1 MLHQPLRG
9 LDGFSARA
17 SLQNRRKCKRY
28 MVIPMFK
35 IKLIVT
41 TLLILISSVASS
53 GEVNSYQDDII
64 GVWKRNISMGHVDRR
79 LIWEFEIK
87 IDGTGSFYESD
98 RAIKKDGTFDEI
110 RTSTVSLKWTLE
122 NGIITAWDS
131 SKKFEDIDKESM
143 IRYSIVEIN
152 DEKAIFTWPGKTHKY
167 EFHKIM

>member
-1 MLHQPLRG
+1 
-9 LDGFSARA
+9 
-17 SLQNRRKCKRY
+17 
-28 MVIPMFK
+28 MVISMFK
-35 IKLIVT
+35 IKLIVA
-41 TLLILISSVASS
+41 TLLILISSVASAD
-53 GEVNSYQDDII
+53 EVNSYQDDII

-110 RTSTVSLKWTLE
+110 RTSTVNLRWTLE

-131 SKKFEDIDKESM
+131 SKRFEDIDKESM

-152 DEKAIFTWPGKTHKY
+152 DEKAIFTWPGKAHKY